1 MQNPQQSD
9 SQMHSG
15 SADSAVSEESADTL
29 QVSGTSSQRHAT
41 SESHPP
47 AAGADI
53 LPIHSSNTA
62 SLQAFL
68 DHSDQTALINVFQFP
83 FLTTT
88 ECQTMTKIV
97 LDNRYRFPH
106 ESSMQKHTV
115 DATSVLGD
123 VLYTRI
129 VKDLIPTINL
139 LFDFGQLQSY
149 YVFSAHAIIYSASGS
164 GEKKLSIHVDDADI
178 TVNITLHSSELSGS
192 ELAFRG
198 TTEYGNDFCAA
209 NLEKLRLKIEGSG
222 AVTQVKQTVGN
233 CILHRGSHPHCVTDI
248 SAGER
253 VALILWLKKHTTV
266 DSQRV

>member
-9 SQMHSG
+9 SQIHCG
-15 SADSAVSEESADTL
+15 SADSTVSEESADTL
-29 QVSGTSSQRHAT
+29 QVSAT

-53 LPIHSSNTA
+53 LALHSSTTT
-62 SLQAFL
+62 SLQALL

-88 ECQTMTKIV
+88 ECETMTKII

-123 VLYTRI
+123 VLYTRV

-209 NLEKLRLKIEGSG
+209 NLEKLRLKIEGAG

-253 VALILWLKKHTTV
+253 VALILWLKKKH
-266 DSQRV
+266 DC

>member
-1 MQNPQQSD
+1 M
-9 SQMHSG
+9 
-15 SADSAVSEESADTL
+15 
-29 QVSGTSSQRHAT
+29 
-41 SESHPP
+41 
-47 AAGADI
+47 
-53 LPIHSSNTA
+53 
-62 SLQAFL
+62 F
-68 DHSDQTALINVFQFP
+68 F
-83 FLTTT
+83 
-88 ECQTMTKIV
+88 
-97 LDNRYRFPH
+97 
-106 ESSMQKHTV
+106 
-115 DATSVLGD
+115 D

-178 TVNITLHSSELSGS
+178 TVNITLHSSELNGS

-253 VALILWLKKHTTV
+253 VALILWLKKHSTV